1 MKSVFIRL
9 DLPDQVD
16 AEDVVITMMADF
28 QEMNKGNYE
37 EWYPDMEVMEN
48 IHLVIIAHNE
58 TELMEAIWE
67 RKS

>member
-48 IHLVIIAHNE
+48 I
-58 TELMEAIWE
+58 T
-67 RKS
+67 